1 MTPEGSPRVTATG
14 TGCPGGDPG
23 TSEPG
28 RKDKIRSRQRPTLAN
43 HFNAAE
49 ASTQKRPAPSPGRS
63 RAPSPHTAVQQPPC
77 RPRLKGPRGG
87 AGRGAMRMRLT
98 TLPPPPRRQRCSVL
112 TSDAQ
117 SPSNGRTSRG
127 RQEPGSG
134 GRIGASG
141 AVSGAGAEGGS
152 GSKVVPGGSGRLAV
166 VRWTLGVARGTSAL
180 SACSDRAAAPRGR
193 GDGGGQGYG

>member
-1 MTPEGSPRVTATG
+1 MP
-14 TGCPGGDPG
+14 
-23 TSEPG
+23 
-28 RKDKIRSRQRPTLAN
+28 
-43 HFNAAE
+43 
-49 ASTQKRPAPSPGRS
+49 QKRLHRNG
-63 RAPSPHTAVQQPPC
+63 
-77 RPRLKGPRGG
+77 PRLPPAAPALPALTRPSNSHHADPASKAPG
-87 AGRGAMRMRLT
+87 AGRGAARCACASPPS
-98 TLPPPPRRQRCSVL
+98 PPPPRRQRCSVL